1 MADGKWHMVTITT
14 HTDKTT
20 GFMLYLDGSPV
31 GDMLQGNY
39 TGMTKTLAHSLNHVL
54 KQFIIKPV
62 SQSVSR

>member
-39 TGMTKTLAHSLNHVL
+39 TGMTKTEADQHTHALTHS
-54 KQFIIKPV
+54 IMY
-62 SQSVSR
+62 